1 MSRTQSLLLIA
12 GSLLVAALSSY
23 TYLAK
28 QNSPDRWYSQAQVEQ
43 GATLYLDYC
52 AACHGNKAKVQK
64 TGPSLMPLV
73 IVQRHL

>member
-43 GATLYLDYC
+43 GATLYLDHC
-52 AACHGNKAKVQK
+52 AACHGVF
-64 TGPSLMPLV
+64 PS
-73 IVQRHL
+73 RHGATTLSNSVSKIS

>member
-52 AACHGNKAKVQK
+52 CLLYTSDAADE
-64 TGPSLMPLV
+64 
-73 IVQRHL
+73 

>member
-43 GATLYLDYC
+43 GATLYLDY
-52 AACHGNKAKVQK
+52 
-64 TGPSLMPLV
+64 
-73 IVQRHL
+73 